1 MPRYTFVCK
10 YVLGVDAENEDEAY
24 DFAYESMEAPNME
37 SSDRWNQEATMVRG
51 A

>member
-10 YVLGVDAENEDEAY
+10 YVLGVDAEDEDEAY
-24 DFAYESMEAPNME
+24 DIAYDSMI
-37 SSDRWNQEATMVRG
+37 SGYDIWNQEATLSRG